1 MLPKRLLVSQCFIYL
16 IPTLV
21 AAVSLC
27 NNPEPAASGKNI
39 SVKISISRPE
49 SRSRETVCTIPFL
62 HGQHTMKP
70 VGCCL
75 LCAETNR
82 TLQDNTPCYVIPPQE
97 ALQMKLGAPR
107 RCLLGLCENGAC
119 KPTGKYELCESIAS
133 YDQM

>member
-62 HGQHTMKP
+62 HGQHTM
-70 VGCCL
+70 
-75 LCAETNR
+75 
-82 TLQDNTPCYVIPPQE
+82 VIPPQE